1 MTEFFSNSK
10 PDLISMKSMNDLVD
24 IVFEGG
30 ANENIQNALT
40 NITKPTTFDIKTIYA
55 NYIKPNLLPIIIIL
69 VFISCV
75 LFRYFSLKEKEEKFN
90 PAQPVE
96 SQVNRNNYVSGV
108 DVNIPVLYDLSELN
122 KFSDDELLN
131 KMKKKSKSFDKSQK
145 KLNKCDGEP
154 GEEREETIYGSDSW
168 KDQYDGYP
176 NPMFGNDY
184 VTTTSSA
191 VDFNNNRNKNSLD
204 SAAKMVF
211 N

>member
-40 NITKPTTFDIKTIYA
+40 NITKPSSFDIKTIYA
-55 NYIKPNLLPIIIIL
+55 TYIKPNLLPIIIIL

-75 LFRYFSLKEKEEKFN
+75 LFRYFALKEKEEKFN
-90 PAQPVE
+90 PAQPIE

-131 KMKKKSKSFDKSQK
+131 KMKKKSKQFDKSQK
-145 KLNKCDGEP
+145 KLNDCDGEP